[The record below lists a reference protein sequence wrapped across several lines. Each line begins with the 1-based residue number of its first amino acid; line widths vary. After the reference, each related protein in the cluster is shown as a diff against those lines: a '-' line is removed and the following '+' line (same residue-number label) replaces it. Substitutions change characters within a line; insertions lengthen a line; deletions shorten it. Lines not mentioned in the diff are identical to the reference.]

1 LVDNEPGLFYFK
13 LSLKGINFHYR
24 FSTELFF
31 KLQKNIIMRVK
42 LLLSFVVFVLFQ
54 NTTEA
59 QNKIDYKV
67 VKTFHIA
74 STGWWD
80 YISVNENNV
89 YVSHGT
95 QVNILDKNSG
105 DSVGV
110 IPNTTGVH
118 GIAFD
123 NELGRGYTSNGR
135 LNNVTVFDL
144 KTNAIITQI
153 ATTGENPDAIMYEP
167 FTKTI
172 ITNNGRS
179 KSLSFI
185 NPETN
190 TVIHTVQ
197 LDGKPEEGASDGK
210 GKLFV
215 NIEDKSEIAVVD
227 LNTFKVIDTWP
238 LAPGEGPSGLA
249 IDTKT
254 NRLFSGCS
262 DSKLLIV
269 MDASNG
275 KIIAKLQIGEGSD
288 GTTFDANKDIIFV
301 PNGRDGTISVFKE
314 KSANDYESLGTITT
328 KAGARTINIDKKTG
342 DLFLP
347 TAEFEPADPKN
358 PQERRKMVP
367 GTFQVLKVGK

>member
-1 LVDNEPGLFYFK
+1 MQIKY
-13 LSLKGINFHYR
+13 
-24 FSTELFF
+24 
-31 KLQKNIIMRVK
+31 
-42 LLLSFVVFVLFQ
+42 LLPIVVFVLFQ
-54 NTTEA
+54 HTLKA

-67 VKTFHIA
+67 LKTFRI
-74 STGWWD
+74 SSDGGWD
-80 YISVNENNV
+80 YIAVNDNKI

-95 QVNILDKNSG
+95 QVNVLDKNTG
-105 DSVGV
+105 DSIGV

-123 NELGRGYTSNGR
+123 NDLGRGYTSNGR
-135 LNNVTVFDL
+135 LNNVTVFDV
-144 KTNAIITQI
+144 KTDAVITQI

-167 FTKTI
+167 FTNTI

-185 NPETN
+185 DPEKN
-190 TVIHTVQ
+190 TVTHTVE
-197 LDGKPEEGASDGK
+197 LSGKPEEGVSDGK

-227 LNTFKVIDTWP
+227 LKTFTVVATWP

-249 IDTKT
+249 LDKKT
-254 NRLFSGCS
+254 NRLFSTCS

-269 MDASNG
+269 MDATNG
-275 KIIAKLQIGEGSD
+275 KIVAQLPMGNGVD
-288 GTTFDANKDIIFV
+288 GAAFDENKKIIFA
-301 PNGRDGTISVFKE
+301 PDGRSGTIAAYKE
-314 KSANDYESLGTITT
+314 TSADKFENLGTIKT
-328 KAGARTINIDKKTG
+328 KTGARTITIDKNTG
-342 DLFLP
+342 MLFLP

-358 PQERRKMVP
+358 PQARRRTIP

>member
-1 LVDNEPGLFYFK
+1 
-13 LSLKGINFHYR
+13 
-24 FSTELFF
+24 
-31 KLQKNIIMRVK
+31 MRVK
-42 LLLSFVVFVLFQ
+42 YLLSIVAFILFQ
-54 NTTEA
+54 NTVKA

-74 STGWWD
+74 SSGGWD
-80 YISVNENNV
+80 YIAVNENKV

-95 QVNILDKNSG
+95 QVNILNKNTG
-105 DSVGV
+105 DSMGV

-144 KTNAIITQI
+144 KTDAIITQI

-167 FTKTI
+167 FNKTI

-179 KSLSFI
+179 KNLSFI
-185 NPETN
+185 DPKTN
-190 TVIHTVQ
+190 TVIHTVE
-197 LDGKPEEGASDGK
+197 LDGKPETGVSDDK

-227 LNTFKVIDTWP
+227 LRTFKVVATWP

-249 IDTKT
+249 IDKKAS
-254 NRLFSGCS
+254 RLFSTCS

-269 MDASNG
+269 MDATNG
-275 KIIAKLQIGEGSD
+275 KIVAKLPMGNGVD
-288 GTTFDANKDIIFV
+288 GAAFDENKKIIFA
-301 PNGRDGTISVFKE
+301 PDGRSGTIAAYKVT
-314 KSANDYESLGTITT
+314 SANTFEDLGTITT
-328 KAGARTINIDKKTG
+328 KMGARTIAIDQKTG
-342 DLFLP
+342 MLFLP
-347 TAEFEPADPKN
+347 TAAFETADPKN
-358 PQERRKMVP
+358 PQERPKMKP
-367 GTFQVLKVGK
+367 GSFQVLKVGK

>member
-1 LVDNEPGLFYFK
+1 MQIK
-13 LSLKGINFHYR
+13 C
-24 FSTELFF
+24 
-31 KLQKNIIMRVK
+31 
-42 LLLSFVVFVLFQ
+42 LLPVVVFVLFQ
-54 NTTEA
+54 NTIKA

-67 VKTFHIA
+67 LKTFRI
-74 STGWWD
+74 SSGGGWD
-80 YISVNENNV
+80 YIAVNDNKV

-95 QVNILDKNSG
+95 QVNILDKNTG
-105 DSVGV
+105 DSIGV

-123 NELGRGYTSNGR
+123 TELSRGYTSNGR

-144 KTNAIITQI
+144 KTDAIITQI

-179 KSLSFI
+179 KSLSVI
-185 NPETN
+185 DPKKN
-190 TVIHTVQ
+190 TVIHTVE
-197 LDGKPEEGASDGK
+197 LSGKPEEGVSDGK

-227 LNTFKVIDTWP
+227 LKTFMVVATWP

-249 IDTKT
+249 LDKKT
-254 NRLFSGCS
+254 NRLFSTCS

-269 MDASNG
+269 MDATNG
-275 KIIAKLQIGEGSD
+275 KIVAKLPMGD
-288 GTTFDANKDIIFV
+288 GVDGAAFDNNKKIIFA
-301 PNGRDGTISVFKE
+301 PDGRSGTISAYKE
-314 KSANDYESLGTITT
+314 TSADEFENLGTVKT
-328 KAGARTINIDKKTG
+328 KTGARTIAIDQNTG
-342 DLFLP
+342 ILFLP
-347 TAEFEPADPKN
+347 TAEFEPADPQN
-358 PQERRKMVP
+358 PEARRKMIP

>member
-1 LVDNEPGLFYFK
+1 M
-13 LSLKGINFHYR
+13 
-24 FSTELFF
+24 
-31 KLQKNIIMRVK
+31 QVK
-42 LLLSFVVFVLFQ
+42 ILLTIAVLILFQ
-54 NTTEA
+54 TTTRA

-74 STGWWD
+74 SAGWWD
-80 YISVNENNV
+80 YIAVNGNKV

-95 QVNILDKNSG
+95 QVNILDKNTG

-185 NPETN
+185 SPEKN

-197 LDGKPEEGASDGK
+197 LDGKPEEGVSDGK

-215 NIEDKSEIAVVD
+215 NLEDKSEIAVVD
-227 LNTFKVIDTWP
+227 LKTFKVIATWP

-249 IDTKT
+249 IDKKT
-254 NRLFSGCS
+254 NRLFSACS

-269 MDASNG
+269 MDATDG
-275 KIIAKLQIGEGSD
+275 KIVAKLPMGD
-288 GTTFDANKDIIFV
+288 GVDGAAFDENKKIIFV
-301 PNGRDGTISVFKE
+301 PDGGSGTIAAYKE
-314 KSANDYESLGTITT
+314 TPANDFENLGTINT
-328 KAGARTINIDKKTG
+328 KPGARTITIDKNTG
-342 DLFLP
+342 ALFLP
-347 TAEFEPADPKN
+347 TAQFEPADPN
-358 PQERRKMVP
+358 APNGRRKVIP
-367 GTFQVLKVGK
+367 GSFQVLKVGK